1 MAAPLWG
8 LRACSS
14 GKFGI
19 LYTLRSFLGQFCKRY
34 TNHLYTAALGVLK
47 ERHNWALHE
56 GSSVLDSTDV
66 PSSAP
71 KQSMPEVHGL
81 KGSPALEST
90 GALLSAPT
98 KPSKDVCLIDI
109 ICSHHVLEA
118 SMFRSIQRSALHGM
132 NINYVLRLQYW
143 GGPGPP

>member
-1 MAAPLWG
+1 MSELRMAAPLREAE
-8 LRACSS
+8 LPCPP

-19 LYTLRSFLGQFCKRY
+19 LDTLRSLLGQFCKRC

-56 GSSVLDSTDV
+56 GSPVLDLTDV

-71 KQSMPEVHGL
+71 KYSMPEVHL
-81 KGSPALEST
+81 EGSPALEST

-98 KPSKDVCLIDI
+98 QPILEVLFTSPVRTFVSFVATTCMRRAYAA
-109 ICSHHVLEA
+109 ICA
-118 SMFRSIQRSALHGM
+118 ACM
-132 NINYVLRLQYW
+132 NINNCVLRL
-143 GGPGPP
+143 